1 MVKLKKL
8 LKNAIRYR
16 PKKMPNGINT
26 YINLDQLNLSGGQ
39 RQKIVLARTKVCGS
53 KLLLIDK
60 GTSAIDEKATLKIL
74 KNILQGPEAIVFIA
88 HNWSKELHDLFD
100 REIYLQDNK

>member
-1 MVKLKKL
+1 
-8 LKNAIRYR
+8 
-16 PKKMPNGINT
+16 MPNGINT
-26 YINLDQLNLSGGQ
+26 YINWDQLNLSGGQ
-39 RQKIVLARTKVCGS
+39 RKKVVLARTKVYGS
-53 KLLLIDK
+53 KLLLIDE

-74 KNILQGPEAIVFIA
+74 KNILQGLETIVFIA

>member
-1 MVKLKKL
+1 
-8 LKNAIRYR
+8 
-16 PKKMPNGINT
+16 MPNGINT

-39 RQKIVLARTKVCGS
+39 RQKIVLARTKVYGS
-53 KLLLIDK
+53 KLLLIDE

-74 KNILQGPEAIVFIA
+74 KNILQGSEAIVFIA